1 MSYVLCFDDLI
12 LYNIYCTYRQ
22 ENPSSSQYQQQT
34 KNGQTEAARSV
45 KEEQNAE
52 EGEGTGSEEEGEQG
66 KGKAEKS
73 LIKTS
78 LK

>member
-1 MSYVLCFDDLI
+1 MSYVRCFDDLI

-22 ENPSSSQYQQQT
+22 ENSSSSQYQQQT
-34 KNGQTEAARSV
+34 KKGLSTTACSV
-45 KEEQNAE
+45 K
-52 EGEGTGSEEEGEQG
+52 EGTGSEEEGEQG